1 MLTLLVLSLIQ
12 CLFLVKNLNSSAV
25 RGFCKSRIIVTE
37 ILSLSKYVRYGRT
50 WQT

>member
-1 MLTLLVLSLIQ
+1 MFTLLVLSLIQ
-12 CLFLVKNLNSSAV
+12 FLFLVKNLNSSAIA
-25 RGFCKSRIIVTE
+25 RIIVTE

>member
-12 CLFLVKNLNSSAV
+12 FLFLVKNLNIRAIC
-25 RGFCKSRIIVTE
+25 GFCKSRIIVTE